1 MNPDTSNLIDSRL
14 ETPVLVVRQAIEA
27 LNALDPEVA
36 DHLSALAFILV
47 RVAKADG
54 TVCGDE
60 RLRMEQILVE
70 RAHIPAAHAAI
81 VTEIAC
87 HRTDLADCG
96 CSYSISRGLRTRLD
110 QHRRRSIAGLLAAV
124 AEADGCFCPLE
135 HHEVDQIAGE
145 LGISAEEVAAS

>member
-1 MNPDTSNLIDSRL
+1 MNPDAQTLTDNRS
-14 ETPVLVVRQAIEA
+14 TKPVLVVRQAIEA
-27 LNALDPEVA
+27 LNALDPEIA

-60 RLRMEQILVE
+60 RLKMEQILVE

-96 CSYSISRGLRTRLD
+96 CAYSISRGLRTGLD
-110 QHRRRSIAGLLAAV
+110 DHRRRSISL
-124 AEADGCFCPLE
+124 
-135 HHEVDQIAGE
+135 
-145 LGISAEEVAAS
+145 